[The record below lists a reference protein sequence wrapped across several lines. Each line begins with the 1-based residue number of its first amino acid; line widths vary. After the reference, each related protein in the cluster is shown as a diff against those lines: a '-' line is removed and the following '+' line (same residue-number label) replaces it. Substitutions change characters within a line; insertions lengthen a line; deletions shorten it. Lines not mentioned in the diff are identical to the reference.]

1 MFIAKGEITMKK
13 RNIILLVAGILLLC
27 CVIYASFLKDT
38 QPSYKKTET
47 VPDTQTQKE
56 ETRGADDADDADESL
71 ILPVEERVETE
82 TGNNN
87 MSQSNEI
94 ENQTSEKKDSVTTQ
108 SSVGSKDSS
117 EKHVHDWQPVVTTV
131 YHEKK
136 LIKEAWTEMVPIYD
150 DVAVEICGNCGADCT
165 ENRSEHIKEHM
176 LNGTGKYGCRTEYR
190 QKQIGEEEVHH
201 EAEYSEAWTEN
212 ITTYKCACGATKDSK

>member
-1 MFIAKGEITMKK
+1 MKK

-27 CVIYASFLKDT
+27 CVIYTSFLKDT
-38 QPSYKKTET
+38 KPSYKKAET
-47 VPDTQTQKE
+47 AADTQSQNE
-56 ETRGADDADDADESL
+56 ETKEANVEDDSL
-71 ILPVEERVETE
+71 IRPVEERVETE

-136 LIKEAWTEMVPIYD
+136 LIKEAWTEVVPIYD

-165 ENRSEHIKEHM
+165 ENPSEHIKEHM
-176 LNGTGKYGCRTEYR
+176 LNGTGKYGCHTEYKQ
-190 QKQIGEEEVHH
+190 QKTGEEEVYH

>member
-13 RNIILLVAGILLLC
+13 RNIILLVAGILLLF
-27 CVIYASFLKDT
+27 CVIYTSFSKDT
-38 QPSYKKTET
+38 KPSYKKAET
-47 VPDTQTQKE
+47 VADTQSQNE
-56 ETRGADDADDADESL
+56 ETKEANVEDDSL
-71 ILPVEERVETE
+71 IHPVEERAETE

-87 MSQSNEI
+87 ISQSNEI

-108 SSVGSKDSS
+108 SSVGSKDAL

-136 LIKEAWTEMVPIYD
+136 LIKEAWTEVVPIYD
-150 DVAVEICGNCGADCT
+150 EVAVEICGNCGADCT
-165 ENRSEHIKEHM
+165 ENRSAHIKEHM

>member
-27 CVIYASFLKDT
+27 CVIYTSFLKDT
-38 QPSYKKTET
+38 KPSYKKAET
-47 VPDTQTQKE
+47 AADTQSQNE
-56 ETRGADDADDADESL
+56 ETKEANVEDDSL
-71 ILPVEERVETE
+71 IRPVEERVETE

-136 LIKEAWTEMVPIYD
+136 LINEAWTEVVPIYD

-165 ENRSEHIKEHM
+165 ENPSEHIKEHM
-176 LNGTGKYGCRTEYR
+176 LNGTGKYGCHTEYKQ
-190 QKQIGEEEVHH
+190 QKTGEEEVYH